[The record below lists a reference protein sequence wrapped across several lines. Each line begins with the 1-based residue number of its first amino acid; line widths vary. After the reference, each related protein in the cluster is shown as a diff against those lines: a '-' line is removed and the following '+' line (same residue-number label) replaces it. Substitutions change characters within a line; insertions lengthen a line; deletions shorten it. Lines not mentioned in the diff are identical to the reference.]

1 MPQHDDQYQA
11 GAELAERISE
21 VRRALD
27 KARGQT
33 VQSPTFSY
41 LYDQT
46 GRICDTS
53 TALDAEAVPYLAS
66 QLRRILEGALQN
78 SFRFSDHDAFRF
90 ARTLRDLESELPATP
105 SADTTSDRSVGEER
119 LLCFVTDRPAVLNEL
134 HAQLKYYGMPVAST
148 ALDGQLERAIAESS
162 TTLGI
167 VDAGYID
174 RHPRVQHD
182 LKALRKRH
190 ASRFR
195 IVVVSEEDSFAA
207 RISGVRSGGDAF
219 STLPVDLAPFM
230 TLIDSLTLD
239 GNVDPYHVLIVDDSP
254 EEVAEMAL
262 ILQRAGMV
270 TSVVTEPQQ
279 VFQVLIERKPDL
291 IVLSAELV
299 GCTGPELAA
308 VIRQQ
313 EAFMAVPM
321 LFVANQDDRQHTL
334 ESIRVGGDE
343 VVTKPFDADVFV
355 RSVSIRLQRARD
367 TRYLME
373 RDSLTGLLNHSN
385 LKESLATE
393 ILRAQRIGTSV
404 SFAMLDIDKF
414 KNVND
419 TYGHL
424 MGDRILRSLSR
435 LLQERLRK
443 TDTVGRY
450 GGEEFGVVFF
460 NTDVL
465 DAASTMN
472 RIRDAFSQMTHQ
484 LSDAQFSVSFSG
496 GVASFPN
503 YRTAAAVIA
512 AADRAL
518 YAAKQGGRNRIVSG

>member
-1 MPQHDDQYQA
+1 
-11 GAELAERISE
+11 
-21 VRRALD
+21 
-27 KARGQT
+27 
-33 VQSPTFSY
+33 
-41 LYDQT
+41 
-46 GRICDTS
+46 
-53 TALDAEAVPYLAS
+53 
-66 QLRRILEGALQN
+66 
-78 SFRFSDHDAFRF
+78 
-90 ARTLRDLESELPATP
+90 
-105 SADTTSDRSVGEER
+105 
-119 LLCFVTDRPAVLNEL
+119 
-134 HAQLKYYGMPVAST
+134 
-148 ALDGQLERAIAESS
+148 
-162 TTLGI
+162 
-167 VDAGYID
+167 
-174 RHPRVQHD
+174 
-182 LKALRKRH
+182 
-190 ASRFR
+190 
-195 IVVVSEEDSFAA
+195 
-207 RISGVRSGGDAF
+207 
-219 STLPVDLAPFM
+219 M

-343 VVTKPFDADVFV
+343 VVTKPFDADIFV

-424 MGDRILRSLSR
+424 MGDRVLRSLSR